1 MAWERGVVQEIS
13 REFDRGRLHGNWL
26 AGGGEMCARIR
37 ASDWSQTPVGPFRR
51 FWRAPD
57 AIDRGPIGSINDPIF
72 SFFPELSDLRPP
84 VKKRTQLLHALTIS
98 MGLKWVESSPP
109 GDSHHPGARSR
120 CLGDCRIL
128 TESPPSS
135 SSAVRHFQGRLA
147 GQFRPQSELEALRT
161 TIQWYACG
169 LL

>member
-13 REFDRGRLHGNWL
+13 REIDRGRLHGNWL
-26 AGGGEMCARIR
+26 AGGGEMCGRIR

-120 CLGDCRIL
+120 CLGDCRLL

-147 GQFRPQSELEALRT
+147 GQFRPTSELEALRT